1 MITSTIKRHS
11 VSHRRGVPVSC
22 IPCNVRHQVGVGGSD
37 TSCHQRAAHVP
48 VAFCRKPRPT
58 QWIGTRSDT
67 IISTLPDA
75 HVSNTLYHLCPTR
88 YTTCHDISVCLS
100 FGNSVLIES
109 GSKELHCID
118 LARAYELSIG
128 YISVYDSLL
137 ESSSRTATY
146 PKF

>member
-1 MITSTIKRHS
+1 MLHVI
-11 VSHRRGVPVSC
+11 RGRLMS
-22 IPCNVRHQVGVGGSD
+22 RWRSAGSLD
-37 TSCHQRAAHVP
+37 RPSGLELVLIRS
-48 VAFCRKPRPT
+48 FPRCMTPMC
-58 QWIGTRSDT
+58 Q
-67 IISTLPDA
+67 
-75 HVSNTLYHLCPTR
+75 TLYHLCPTR

-118 LARAYELSIG
+118 LAKAYELSIG
-128 YISVYDSLL
+128 SISVYDSLL